1 MALLLTKKFPD
12 LDFSSLFIQG
22 DRISLRSLTLDYASD
37 IFAEFNSDITR
48 YMMPKPA
55 ETIKDTEF
63 FISDSINS
71 MKLNKDV
78 VLAIVDN
85 SNNQFLGCCGLHR
98 RSHLDSGEIGIWL
111 KKGAHGNKYG
121 LEAITLLC
129 TWALIQLDF
138 DYFIYPVD
146 KANIASRKIPETLG
160 GNVYQEIQETS
171 QSGIT
176 LDEVVYKIPYAV
188 LLNKLKGD
196 GRDE

>member
-1 MALLLTKKFPD
+1 VALLLTKKFSD
-12 LDFSSLFIQG
+12 LDFSSLLIKG
-22 DRISLRSLTLDYASD
+22 DRISLRSLTLDYAAD

-63 FISDSINS
+63 FITDSINA
-71 MKLNKDV
+71 MKRNKDV
-78 VLAIVDN
+78 VFAIVDN

-111 KKGAHGNKYG
+111 KKDAHGHKYG
-121 LEAITLLC
+121 LEAITFLC
-129 TWALIQLDF
+129 SWALDQLDF
-138 DYFIYPVD
+138 NYFIYPVD

-160 GNVYQEIQETS
+160 GEVYQENQETS
-171 QSGIT
+171 QSGII

-196 GRDE
+196 RGDE